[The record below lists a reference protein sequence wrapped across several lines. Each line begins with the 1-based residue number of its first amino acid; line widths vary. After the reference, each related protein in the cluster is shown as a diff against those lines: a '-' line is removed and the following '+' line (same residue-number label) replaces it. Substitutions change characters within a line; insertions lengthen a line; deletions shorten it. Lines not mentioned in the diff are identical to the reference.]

1 MKAKIYVVLEDYDN
15 GESYEENYRS
25 YRAFIDVAGTIEN
38 ARRIVQDRILDIFYD
53 PYQADGN
60 MIVKQV
66 GDMDNVTI
74 EQPIYDGGNVSIT
87 RFYIEEKEVTI
98 PD

>member
-1 MKAKIYVVLEDYDN
+1 MKSKIYVVLEDYDN
-15 GESYEENYRS
+15 GESYDEAYSS
-25 YRAFIDVAGTIEN
+25 YRTFIDVAGTIEK
-38 ARRIVQDRILDIFYD
+38 ARRMVQYRILDIFYD

-66 GDMDNVTI
+66 GDMDDVTI
-74 EQPIYDGGNVSIT
+74 EQPIYDGGEVSTT
-87 RFYIEEKEVTI
+87 RFYIEEKEVEI